1 MNQRYIDFVPVKN
14 NNVPQPIAEPKP
26 VRVTVQTTE
35 VKVTRKTA
43 PIKATPAHPV
53 APAKATPARPTAPA
67 KPVSPVK
74 TQSVAVNRT
83 NIKAIKSE
91 KIAKK
96 PLNLQ
101 PKPAKKPAPAATK
114 PKTTF
119 EPPKFINTSKVE
131 KRPLSKTVYARRQEV
146 VAKEE
151 PTGPVAIIDK
161 PEKDSNIGLI
171 ITVILTVILG
181 AAVGTIA
188 FLIVPR

>member
-14 NNVPQPIAEPKP
+14 NNVPQPIVEPKP

-35 VKVTRKTA
+35 VKVTRKATPA
-43 PIKATPAHPV
+43 KVTPAHPV
-53 APAKATPARPTAPA
+53 APVKATPAKPA
-67 KPVSPVK
+67 APVK
-74 TQSVAVNRT
+74 SQPVAVNRT

-101 PKPAKKPAPAATK
+101 PKPAKKPAPIAAK

-188 FLIVPR
+188 FLIIPR

>member
-35 VKVTRKTA
+35 VKVTRKAA
-43 PIKATPAHPV
+43 PVKATPARPV
-53 APAKATPARPTAPA
+53 APAKATPAHPATPA
-67 KPVSPVK
+67 KPAAPVK
-74 TQSVAVNRT
+74 SQPVAVNRT

-101 PKPAKKPAPAATK
+101 PKPAKKPAPIAAK

-188 FLIVPR
+188 FLIIPR

>member
-35 VKVTRKTA
+35 VKVTRKAA
-43 PIKATPAHPV
+43 PIKATPARPV
-53 APAKATPARPTAPA
+53 APVKATPAHPATPA
-67 KPVSPVK
+67 KPTAPVK

-101 PKPAKKPAPAATK
+101 PKPAKKPAPSAAK

-188 FLIVPR
+188 FLIIPR